1 MIGMTYA
8 DIQRFTFDPDFLG
21 PDTNKWIRFVL
32 DRDNRFVES
41 LSHGVIVSHAMGL
54 CEMEQVL
61 EDAIGEAEK
70 RADHDPYELVLGM
83 HSLMDLERLHRLRRL
98 YPQCTHVRP
107 IRCQQDA
114 YWKRTNWVFP
124 EDETGMPLPTFQGH
138 AVQVPKV
145 GMETIGSV
153 QVKPDPAL
161 QTKHAYPCGFL
172 GAHTDGLIMRVLDRD
187 NIPYELVR
195 DGKAW
200 CRADQDRF
208 LEVLEDAACERERR
222 KRGREAWPVYSERTL
237 ADVEKFGRLT
247 RLNGTCDFQKLT
259 ISAR

>member
-8 DIQRFTFDPDFLG
+8 DVQRFTFDPDFLG
-21 PDTNKWIRFVL
+21 PDTMDYIQFVL
-32 DRDNRFVES
+32 DRDNIPVES
-41 LSHGVIVSHAMGL
+41 LRPGEIVSCVG
-54 CEMEQVL
+54 EDDIVQVL

-83 HSLMDLERLHRLRRL
+83 HSLMDMERLHRLRRL
-98 YPQCTHVRP
+98 YPQCPHVRP
-107 IRCQQDA
+107 IRCQQDM
-114 YWKRTNWVFP
+114 YWKRTNWIFP
-124 EDETGMPLPTFQGH
+124 EDENGLSVPALKGK
-138 AVQVPKV
+138 AVQVPKI

-161 QTKHAYPCGFL
+161 QTEHAYPCGFL

-222 KRGREAWPVYSERTL
+222 KRGRKAWPVYSERTL